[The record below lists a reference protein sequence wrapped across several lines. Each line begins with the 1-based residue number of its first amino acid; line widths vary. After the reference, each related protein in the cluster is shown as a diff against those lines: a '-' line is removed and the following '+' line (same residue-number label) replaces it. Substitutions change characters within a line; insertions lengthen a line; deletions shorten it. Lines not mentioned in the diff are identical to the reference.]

1 MTDRRSITHALL
13 DIRGVWLPR
22 DQKTWDDDSNR
33 QMAVVKGGE
42 DGLPVGVGVGALPDT
57 ASTAADI
64 GVRVGVDIDNAGVG
78 VGVFFEANALEA
90 AVAVGVGVDTNDV
103 GVGVGVL

>member
-1 MTDRRSITHALL
+1 MHALL

-90 AVAVGVGVDTNDV
+90 AVGVYQGNSLVK
-103 GVGVGVL
+103 LY